1 MPGKTIIEFK
11 RINVVHSDAQST
23 GEICRLNRY
32 DQGSNRRADINTPTS
47 AASRKRS
54 LTPSTIR
61 IGRRYRSNR
70 LDGPYDAVIIG
81 SGISGLT
88 TAALLSELGW
98 KVCVLEQHYTAGGY
112 THSYD
117 RNGYEWDVGVH
128 YIGDVGTQTRTR
140 KMFDFITDKKLKWAP
155 MDDEYDRFF
164 LGEKVFSAVA
174 GRQQFRD
181 NLVRQFPAEEKAI
194 DQYMQLLNVVGKG
207 LNVFTVGRLL
217 KPWQRA
223 LAWPYLKLKTPSLLF
238 RNTYDVLSELTDN
251 QELIAV
257 LCGQWGDM
265 GLPPKKSAFM
275 VHAMIA
281 RHYLYGGFYPVG
293 GSWKIAEN
301 IIPKIQKAGG
311 EVFTYAL
318 VKKILLDG
326 RQVTGVEMAD
336 GFHIECNQVVST
348 AGIDN
353 TFTRL
358 LPESAVQQAGYKPL
372 LKKVGPSMAHLGV
385 YIGLKE
391 TAEQLG
397 LPKTNFWIYPGHDYD
412 KAVDDFM
419 QNPEAPFPVVYI
431 SFPSAKDPDYLA
443 RRPGTA
449 TIEIVAPAPF
459 EWFEKWQDTTWGKRG
474 EEYDAFKA
482 RLGERLMQYLYDK
495 LPQLEGKVDY
505 YEVSTPLSTNHFC
518 AYRKGELYGLDHD
531 ARRLQQKWLGPHTRF
546 KGLWLSG
553 QDVLTCGVTGAMM
566 AGLMTTTSMA
576 GMRKSGELIKRIF
589 KSV

>member
-1 MPGKTIIEFK
+1 M
-11 RINVVHSDAQST
+11 
-23 GEICRLNRY
+23 
-32 DQGSNRRADINTPTS
+32 
-47 AASRKRS
+47 
-54 LTPSTIR
+54 
-61 IGRRYRSNR
+61 
-70 LDGPYDAVIIG
+70 
-81 SGISGLT
+81 
-88 TAALLSELGW
+88 GW

-128 YIGDVGTQTRTR
+128 YIGDVGAPTRTR
-140 KMFDFITDKKLKWAP
+140 KMFDFITGKKLEWAP

-164 LGEKVFSAVA
+164 IGDKVFSAVA
-174 GRQQFRD
+174 GRQEFQD
-181 NLVRQFPAEEKAI
+181 NLVRQFPAEEHAI
-194 DQYMQLLNVVGKG
+194 KQYMQLLNVVGRG
-207 LNVFTVGRLL
+207 LSLFTAGRLL

-223 LAWPYLKLKTPSLLF
+223 LAWPYLKLRTPSVLF
-238 RNTYDVLSELTDN
+238 RNTYEVLSELTDN
-251 QELIAV
+251 PELIAV

-265 GLPPKKSAFM
+265 GLPPRKSAFM

-281 RHYLYGGFYPVG
+281 RHYLYGGYYPVG
-293 GSWKIAEN
+293 GSWKIAET
-301 IIPKIQKAGG
+301 IIPKIRKSGG

-318 VKKILLDG
+318 VKKILLEG
-326 RQVTGVEMAD
+326 RRVTGVEMAD

-372 LKKVGPSMAHLGV
+372 LKTVGPSMAHLGV
-385 YIGLKE
+385 YIGLKK
-391 TAEQLG
+391 TAGQLG

-412 KAVDDFM
+412 KAVDDFV
-419 QNPEAPFPVVYI
+419 QDPEAPFPVVYI
-431 SFPSAKDPDYLA
+431 SFPSAKDPDYLN

-449 TIEIVAPAPF
+449 TIEIVAPAPY

-474 EEYDAFKA
+474 EDYDAFKA
-482 RLGERLMQYLYDK
+482 RLGERLMQYLYGR

-518 AYRKGELYGLDHD
+518 AYQKGELYGLDHD
-531 ARRLQQKWLGPHTRF
+531 AGRLQQKWLGPCTRF

-589 KSV
+589 KST